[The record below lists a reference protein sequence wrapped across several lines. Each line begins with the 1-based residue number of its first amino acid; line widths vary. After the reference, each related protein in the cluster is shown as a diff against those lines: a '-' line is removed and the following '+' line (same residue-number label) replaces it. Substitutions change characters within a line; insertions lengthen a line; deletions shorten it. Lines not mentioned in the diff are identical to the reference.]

1 MVCGASV
8 WYMQHCGIFLIV
20 RGFSLFRR
28 LAAVSA
34 ASVSESASASSSSS
48 SARCPGGP
56 GGEPPSVIEDLRAQR
71 RVHQHPAHIPR
82 ITHSRDQAPRAK
94 RSMPLQA
101 SLAPW
106 LSRLSKFLLSQNGL
120 RPVNVFK
127 DPWNPRLA
135 ATRVPKG
142 QGPRAISS
150 AHSGIP
156 SSGHRLWMGRW
167 GSPWRDRSPGR
178 GAPHERSER
187 GHGARRR
194 RREGAPSCQKR
205 KLRSGLVQHVSSTA
219 QAAPRSLPA
228 SA

>member
-20 RGFSLFRR
+20 RAFSLFRR
-28 LAAVSA
+28 LAAEAA

-142 QGPRAISS
+142 QGPRAKGHLERPLWHSLVWASS
-150 AHSGIP
+150 LDGQVGLALGLGGID
-156 SSGHRLWMGRW
+156 RLAG
-167 GSPWRDRSPGR
+167 G
-178 GAPHERSER
+178 
-187 GHGARRR
+187 
-194 RREGAPSCQKR
+194 
-205 KLRSGLVQHVSSTA
+205 TT
-219 QAAPRSLPA
+219 
-228 SA
+228 

>member
-1 MVCGASV
+1 MVRGASV

-20 RGFSLFRR
+20 RAFSLFRR

-34 ASVSESASASSSSS
+34 ASVSESASASSSSSSS

-127 DPWNPRLA
+127 DPWRA
-135 ATRVPKG
+135 KG
-142 QGPRAISS
+142 QGPRAKGHLERPLWHSLVWASS
-150 AHSGIP
+150 LDGQVGLA
-156 SSGHRLWMGRW
+156 LE
-167 GSPWRDRSPGR
+167 GSIAWQG
-178 GAPHERSER
+178 G
-187 GHGARRR
+187 
-194 RREGAPSCQKR
+194 
-205 KLRSGLVQHVSSTA
+205 TT
-219 QAAPRSLPA
+219 
-228 SA
+228 